1 MFCLSSTTA
10 APYGS
15 RGLFLIREM
24 ANFCYWFF
32 FCSLKKKKTGK
43 TTTTNKSAHAKAPK
57 LSRCADVIQLCH
69 RTSTMCQ
76 SPNSG
81 QQFLPTELVFTLS
94 RSLSAVRSQNDPGLE
109 ITSSYQL
116 FLSLKWRRLELW
128 VLTQFSCPKCH
139 GRFVEVSN
147 DHLLLRKLLQNSISL
162 ASDRYG
168 TL

>member
-1 MFCLSSTTA
+1 MTL
-10 APYGS
+10 GS
-15 RGLFLIREM
+15 GL
-24 ANFCYWFF
+24 
-32 FCSLKKKKTGK
+32 LK
-43 TTTTNKSAHAKAPK
+43 
-57 LSRCADVIQLCH
+57 
-69 RTSTMCQ
+69 
-76 SPNSG
+76 
-81 QQFLPTELVFTLS
+81 
-94 RSLSAVRSQNDPGLE
+94 
-109 ITSSYQL
+109 YQL